1 MGQTVSFNIETI
13 AASGLL
19 FIGDP
24 HQRSKTPGRRMD
36 EKFYETVSRKISQ
49 SLRIAEENDLV
60 PVFLGDFF
68 DQDDDTD
75 AAMLVSTIKAL
86 QTSGHKPWTLV
97 GNHEKRRT
105 VLTDDTSLAILISS
119 GMMKKVPDNGVA
131 FIITGVGHNG
141 DPYRVAIGGTGY
153 DHEVPKSVLPFV
165 NGLESTEVVWLTH
178 HDWWFEGSY
187 PNAMR
192 AFPIEG
198 CGMVVNGH
206 IHLSKKP
213 IRCGKTTFF
222 NPGNITRM
230 SIDSH
235 KHVPRVWMYKP
246 GNVNLMPFNIEF
258 QEDVFDWSGK
268 VAHIADVKTDKTND
282 ESSFVALLS
291 EEIENSEKSTEDGT
305 KFLERMDLFCKE
317 NEVPVEIK
325 NHLAALF
332 KKVRYGETS

>member
-1 MGQTVSFNIETI
+1 MVPTVSFNIETI
-13 AASGLL
+13 KASGLL

-24 HQRSKTPGRRMD
+24 HQRSKTPGRRLD
-36 EKFYETVSRKISQ
+36 DVFFETISKKISQ
-49 SLRIAEENDLV
+49 SLRIAEENDLI

-86 QTSGHKPWTLV
+86 HTSGHKPWTLV
-97 GNHEKRRT
+97 GNHEKHRT
-105 VLTDDTSLAILISS
+105 VLTDDTSLAILISA
-119 GMMKKVPDNGVA
+119 GMLRRVPDNGVA
-131 FIITGVGHNG
+131 FILEGIGHNA
-141 DPYRVAIGGTGY
+141 DEYRVAVGGTGY

-165 NGLESTEVVWLTH
+165 NNLGITDVVWLTH

-192 AFPIEG
+192 AFEIEG
-198 CGMVVNGH
+198 CSVVVNGH

-213 IRCGKTTFF
+213 IKCGKTTFF

-246 GNVNLMPFNIEF
+246 GNVNLIPFNIEF
-258 QEDVFDWSGK
+258 KEDIFDWSGK
-268 VAHIADVKTDKTND
+268 VAHTADVKAPSASE
-282 ESSFVALLS
+282 ESSFVSLLS

-305 KFLERMDLFCKE
+305 KFLERMDVFCKE
-317 NEVPVEIK
+317 HEVPPVIQQ
-325 NHLAALF
+325 HLAELF
-332 KKVRYGETS
+332 RKVRYGEAS

>member
-1 MGQTVSFNIETI
+1 MKTI
-13 AASGLL
+13 QAEGLL

-24 HQRSKTPGRRMD
+24 HQRSKTPGRRLD
-36 EKFYETVSRKISQ
+36 DCFFETVSRKIAQ
-49 SLRIAEENDLV
+49 SLRIAEENNLV

-105 VLTDDTSLAILISS
+105 VLTDDTSLAILFSA
-119 GMMKKVPDNGVA
+119 GLMNRVPDNGVA
-131 FIITGVGHNG
+131 FILEGSGHNNEQ
-141 DPYRVAIGGTGY
+141 YRVAVGGTGY
-153 DHEVPKSVLPFV
+153 DHEVPKKVSHL
-165 NGLESTEVVWLTH
+165 LEDLKTTDCVWLTH

-192 AFPIEG
+192 VHPIEG
-198 CGMVVNGH
+198 CSMVVNGH

-213 IRCGKTTFF
+213 IKCGKTTFF

-246 GNVNLMPFNIEF
+246 GNQNLIPFNLDF
-258 QEDVFDWSGK
+258 SADVFDWSGK
-268 VAHIADVKTDKTND
+268 VVHASNEGLHKPTSG
-282 ESSFVALLS
+282 SSFVALLS
-291 EEIENSEKSTEDGT
+291 EEIENNEKTTEDGT
-305 KFLERMDLFCKE
+305 KFLERMDVFCKE
-317 NEVPVEIK
+317 NEVPAEVK
-325 NHLAALF
+325 NHLAELF
-332 KKVRYGETS
+332 RKVRYGETS